1 MGGTTWG
8 PCGTG
13 RRAQSAGWRWEVG
26 SPPYQEQDCGPREGA
41 PCPPGCRDSCGSL
54 GQARAPWPAQHRGPI
69 GPPSMVG
76 QHLGLSPCLTHACA
90 VSGLAEDPGP
100 STPTQAGASHECK
113 VGGATGPHAGA
124 GPRPNSRLA
133 RSRVSRLSLCLS
145 QRIGLCGRWVEA
157 DGTRRR
163 KGGWAWGWVVLG
175 EQVVLVGAAPCAEV
189 REGACCPTRREGV
202 NWSPAQSWS
211 QHFHVISFNP
221 LQRP

>member
-1 MGGTTWG
+1 ML
-8 PCGTG
+8 G
-13 RRAQSAGWRWEVG
+13 RRCHRASRGGWT
-26 SPPYQEQDCGPREGA
+26 
-41 PCPPGCRDSCGSL
+41 
-54 GQARAPWPAQHRGPI
+54 QARLPAQHVP
-69 GPPSMVG
+69 
-76 QHLGLSPCLTHACA
+76 
-90 VSGLAEDPGP
+90 
-100 STPTQAGASHECK
+100 
-113 VGGATGPHAGA
+113 
-124 GPRPNSRLA
+124 
-133 RSRVSRLSLCLS
+133 RVSRLSLCLS

-202 NWSPAQSWS
+202 NWSPPRSWS